1 MLFVFDLMGVR
12 STMAHVEIE
21 RGTGTMLKRL
31 KRAAATATMLCLFG
45 QTAGAADFTLRI
57 HTLVKSPHPY
67 NDMAEFLKKDIEAKS
82 GGRIAVRVFDAG
94 RLGQDPAVISE
105 IGLGTIDMM
114 ISTTSNA
121 AKQIPEF
128 AIFTMPY
135 LFQGLDGIEAKVGP
149 GTPVHAHFEKV
160 YKDRNVG
167 MKLLALGGSGTRNM
181 ATAKKPINGLAD
193 LKGLKM
199 RTPPSPMDSQTWAAL
214 EMLPVTVAWGEL
226 YAAIQTGV
234 AEAME
239 SSLPGYTGSKLY
251 EVAPNLALT
260 GHTVQVNHTSISQ
273 KTWDK
278 LPADLQKV
286 VATSAVAAN
295 KHGVEKSK
303 EYDANLVKKL
313 ETQHG
318 VKVTRPDKAAFI
330 QKLAPLQGQLAEKL
344 KLNAEYKLIKASK

>member
-1 MLFVFDLMGVR
+1 MRRFFKL
-12 STMAHVEIE
+12 
-21 RGTGTMLKRL
+21 
-31 KRAAATATMLCLFG
+31 AAAAILAGLASHSAT
-45 QTAGAADFTLRI
+45 AADFTLRI

-67 NDMAEFLKKDIEAKS
+67 NDMAEFLKKEIKAKS
-82 GGRIAVRVFDAG
+82 AGRIAIRVFDAG

-121 AKQIPEF
+121 AKQIPEY

-135 LFQGLDGIEAKVGP
+135 LFEGLDGVLAKVGP
-149 GTPVHAHFEKV
+149 GTPVHAHFEGV
-160 YKDRNVG
+160 YAKRNVG

-181 ATAKKPINGLAD
+181 AAAKVSVKGLDD

-214 EMLPVTVAWGEL
+214 GMLPVTVAWGEL

-239 SSLPGYTGSKLY
+239 SSLPGYNGSKLY

-260 GHTVQVNHTSISQ
+260 GHTVQINHTSISQ

-286 VATSAVAAN
+286 VQESAAAAN
-295 KHGVEKSK
+295 KLGIEKAK
-303 EYDANLVKKL
+303 EYDGNLVKKL
-313 ETQHG
+313 AAEKG
-318 VKVTRPDKAAFI
+318 VRVTRPDKSAFI
-330 QKLAPLQGQLAEKL
+330 EKLRPLQGQLAEKL
-344 KLNAEYKLIKASK
+344 NLKAEYALIKSGN